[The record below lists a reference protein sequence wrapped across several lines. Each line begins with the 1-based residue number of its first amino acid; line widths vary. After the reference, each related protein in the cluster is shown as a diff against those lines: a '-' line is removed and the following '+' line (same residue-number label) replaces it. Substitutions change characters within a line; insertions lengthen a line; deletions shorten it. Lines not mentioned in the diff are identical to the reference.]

1 MDGSTSVT
9 FGLIGIL
16 VGIYFYLK
24 HVFGYWE
31 RQGIKYVEPHW
42 IFGNIK
48 GMGFTEH
55 QSAVNAKLYNQL
67 KGTNVIAGVY
77 NFIKPNV
84 MAIDPEFIKKVMVKD
99 FNYFHDRGVFFNIKD
114 DPLSGH
120 LFNIE
125 GPEWKSLRS
134 KLSPTFTSGKMKMM
148 FGAVLKVADE
158 FKSYMDDRI
167 GSNSGDIEIKD
178 VLARFTTDVIGTCA
192 FGIECNSLRNP
203 DSLFREMGRRTFEM
217 SALEQIRLMFTAN
230 FRDISRKMGLKFTK
244 DDVTEFFMSAVKDT
258 VEYREKNNVQRNDF
272 INLLI
277 QIKNSNEMNGAGKGE
292 IGDTLTVEEMAA
304 QCFVFFLGGFETSS
318 TVMTFCLY
326 ELALNTTLQE
336 KTREEIKKVL
346 AKHDDKITYDATMET
361 SYLDQVIN
369 GKPFAHSSTIR
380 IKMKWILLQF
390 QRLWGNIHR

>member
-1 MDGSTSVT
+1 MEGSTAVT
-9 FGLIGIL
+9 FGLIGVL
-16 VGIYFYLK
+16 AGIYFYLK

-31 RQGIKYVEPHW
+31 RHGIKYVEPHL

-48 GMGFTEH
+48 GMGFVEH

-167 GSNSGDIEIKD
+167 GSKGGDIEIKD

-258 VEYREKNNVQRNDF
+258 VAYREKNNVQRNDF

-277 QIKNSNEMNGAGKGE
+277 QIKNSNKMNSASGKGE
-292 IGDTLTVEEMAA
+292 IVDTLSLEEMAA

-336 KTREEIKKVL
+336 KTREEIRKVL
-346 AKHDDKITYDATMET
+346 SKHDDKITYDATMES

-369 GKPFAHSSTIR
+369 GKPFSHSFTLR
-380 IKMKWILLQF
+380 IKMK
-390 QRLWGNIHR
+390 